1 MNIIRVYILVSTLV
15 VSLISLT
22 GIAFIL
28 VNRKILGRIIHYL
41 VSFAVGGL
49 FGGAFFHLI
58 PESFENFK
66 KSSSASLLII
76 TGILL
81 FFILEKFLHWM
92 HDHEKSFSST
102 PVKVQGPLNIVADAF
117 HNFIDGILIAAS
129 FIIDRELGMAT
140 TIAVLLHEIPQ
151 EIGDFGVLIHSG
163 YTVTR
168 ALFYNFLSAL
178 TAFIGVFTV
187 FAMGSSAQ
195 VVAHYVIPL
204 AAGGFIYLAGSDL
217 IPELHNENSFR
228 KSVFQLLTML
238 LGFAILFLL
247 TFLEK

>member
-1 MNIIRVYILVSTLV
+1 MNIIWVYILVSTLV
-15 VSLISLT
+15 ISLISLT

-28 VNRKILGRIIHYL
+28 VNRKILERIIHYL

-66 KSSSASLLII
+66 KNSNASLLII
-76 TGILL
+76 AGILM
-81 FFILEKFLHWM
+81 FFILEKFFHWI
-92 HDHEKSFSST
+92 HNHEKSFSEV
-102 PVKVQGPLNIVADAF
+102 PIKIHGPLNIVADAF

-129 FIIDRELGMAT
+129 FLINTELGMAT

-163 YTVTR
+163 YTITR
-168 ALFYNFLSAL
+168 ALFYNLLSAL
-178 TAFIGVFTV
+178 TAFIGVFIV
-187 FAMGSSAQ
+187 FALGSSAQ
-195 VVAHYVIPL
+195 LVAHYVVPL

-217 IPELHNENSFR
+217 IPELHNENSFQ

-238 LGFAILFLL
+238 LGFGILFLL